1 MTADEYARRVEFAL
15 RDLPWRQRRD
25 LVADLRE
32 HLAELPAGTNFYD
45 SLGRPEQYGAE
56 MRAAAGLERRRGPIA
71 FLRARRPRNLVL
83 TALGLTVLGLA
94 IGTLAWIHSYQPIDF
109 GNLSGYPKHSVEAPG
124 GDSTSVVVR
133 QGRPFS
139 LAIEIRNYGRYAV
152 RILGVPQY
160 GSWPLRARVLMY
172 PPTSYGGA
180 SVRRPRPF
188 RPFNLEPGKFDILVL
203 QGVYRCGPSWKSL
216 SGETFMYDLP
226 VRYGFLWRTATAS
239 IPLPMKL
246 VFVYKKNVSC
256 RSN

>member
-1 MTADEYARRVEFAL
+1 MTSDNYLREVEFAL

-25 LVADLRE
+25 LVAELRG
-32 HLAELPAGTNFYD
+32 HLAELPPDTDLYARVGAPDRYA
-45 SLGRPEQYGAE
+45 AE

-71 FLRARRPRNLVL
+71 FLRAQRPRNLLL
-83 TALGLTVLGLA
+83 TAIALVVIGLA
-94 IGTLAWIHSYQPIDF
+94 IGTLAWIVSYQPLAI
-109 GNLSGYPKHSVEAPG
+109 GNLYSYPKRSVDAPG

-139 LAIEIRNYGRYAV
+139 LAIEIRNYGRYGV
-152 RILGVPQY
+152 RILGVPHY

-180 SVRRPRPF
+180 SVRSPRPF

-203 QGVYRCGPSWKSL
+203 QGVYRCGSSWKGE
-216 SGETFMYDLP
+216 SGETYMDYLP

-246 VFVYKKNVSC
+246 VFVYKKNSGC
-256 RSN
+256 G